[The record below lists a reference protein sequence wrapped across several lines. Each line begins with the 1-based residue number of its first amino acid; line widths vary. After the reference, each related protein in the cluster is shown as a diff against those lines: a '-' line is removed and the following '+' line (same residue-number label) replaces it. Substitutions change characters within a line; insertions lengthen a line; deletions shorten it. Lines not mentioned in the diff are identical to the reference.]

1 MTTRQLSG
9 FRNFKSLKSS
19 CCRFNRFR
27 SLTGEG
33 IVNGPDLRYLLNAYM
48 APAPTESL
56 TPTTET
62 P

>member
-9 FRNFKSLKSS
+9 FRNFKSLKSR
-19 CCRFNRFR
+19 CCWFNRFR

-33 IVNGPDLRYLLNAYM
+33 IVNSPDLGYLLNAYM
-48 APAPTESL
+48 APAPNESL
-56 TPTTET
+56 TTTTET